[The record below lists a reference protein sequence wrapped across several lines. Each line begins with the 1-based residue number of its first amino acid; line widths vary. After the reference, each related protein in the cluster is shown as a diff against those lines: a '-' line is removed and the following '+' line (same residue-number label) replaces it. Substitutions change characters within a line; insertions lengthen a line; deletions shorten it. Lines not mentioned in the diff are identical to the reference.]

1 MKDLSLE
8 VSGMKCEGCAASVAS
23 ALQGVAGVRRADV
36 SLEESKARL
45 VLEDDVRDE
54 DLVRAVEKA
63 GYGASAES

>member
-8 VSGMKCEGCAASVAS
+8 VSGMKCAGCAGSVAS
-23 ALQGVAGVRRADV
+23 ALQGVPGVRRADV

-45 VLEDDVRDE
+45 VVEDDVRNE

-63 GYGASAES
+63 GYGASAER